1 MNGGPVNYGRRSPP
15 DPLALRVDA
24 CLQDGRWLEQE
35 HTARRDLHLLTGLRI
50 ATQAL
55 ASLADDEGPERGK
68 SHWLAALETL
78 LDFPK
83 KGLDERGRLDARDM
97 GGLIDGLSQMQPGNR
112 FLDHIKA
119 RFTFDR
125 RLRLDR
131 CGSATL
137 VANRGSSHPLS
148 FVGRQ
153 RRRTTRGHDDIATR
167 ARGAPTRNRVP
178 CTGGVEGEVIGH
190 TFFQN
195 GERAAQ
201 SCRFSTRASAHDS
214 ILAAD

>member
-1 MNGGPVNYGRRSPP
+1 MRAFKMADGLNRSTRRAGIFTCLPVFGLRPRRWRRSRTTK
-15 DPLALRVDA
+15 DPNEESR
-24 CLQDGRWLEQE
+24 
-35 HTARRDLHLLTGLRI
+35 TG
-50 ATQAL
+50 
-55 ASLADDEGPERGK
+55 
-68 SHWLAALETL
+68 ALETL

-83 KGLDERGRLDARDM
+83 KGLDERGRLNARDM
-97 GGLIDGLSQMQPGNR
+97 GDLIDGLSQMQPGNR

-125 RLRLDR
+125 PLRLDR

-137 VANRGSSHPLS
+137 VTNRGSSHPSS

-178 CTGGVEGEVIGH
+178 CTGGLEGEVIGH

-195 GERAAQ
+195 CEKAAQ
-201 SCRFSTRASAHDS
+201 SCRFSTRAAAHDS